1 MSDIKY
7 FIGPMTKNVVDAI
20 IEFSNETGELIGLI
34 PSRRQIEHDG
44 GYVYNWSTV
53 DFKDYVKSRNANIIL
68 CRDHA
73 GPGQGDIEDDGYE
86 SLKTDCHTM
95 DMIHIDPWKRVTTIK
110 AAAEKTCLMIASC
123 YRSNPEMVYE
133 IGTEESI
140 FQYQA
145 DELNNFISLV
155 KQGTTPEEF
164 NQIRYVVI
172 QSGTSL
178 KGNLNTGQYDKDRLL
193 DMIQVANKWR
203 LLSKEHNGDYIP
215 VDLIKEKMSLG
226 LTSIN
231 IAPEFGQI
239 ETKVYLDKVKK
250 DPELFGKL
258 YEICYISSRWQKWV
272 DSKFDPEKN
281 KEQLINICG
290 HYIVSNLKFV
300 TEIKNKFLNIDDE
313 IKIELRKKLY
323 ELYR

>member
-1 MSDIKY
+1 
-7 FIGPMTKNVVDAI
+7 
-20 IEFSNETGELIGLI
+20 
-34 PSRRQIEHDG
+34 
-44 GYVYNWSTV
+44 
-53 DFKDYVKSRNANIIL
+53 
-68 CRDHA
+68 
-73 GPGQGDIEDDGYE
+73 
-86 SLKTDCHTM
+86 
-95 DMIHIDPWKRVTTIK
+95 
-110 AAAEKTCLMIASC
+110 
-123 YRSNPEMVYE
+123 
-133 IGTEESI
+133 
-140 FQYQA
+140 
-145 DELNNFISLV
+145 
-155 KQGTTPEEF
+155 
-164 NQIRYVVI
+164 
-172 QSGTSL
+172 
-178 KGNLNTGQYDKDRLL
+178 
-193 DMIQVANKWR
+193 MIQVANKWR